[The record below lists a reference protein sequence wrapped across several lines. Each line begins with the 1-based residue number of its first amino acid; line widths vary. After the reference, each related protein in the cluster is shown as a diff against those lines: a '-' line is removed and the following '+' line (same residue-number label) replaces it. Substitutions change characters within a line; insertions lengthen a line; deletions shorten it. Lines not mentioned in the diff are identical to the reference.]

1 MVRRAML
8 AAIALA
14 AAPAGAELPAW
25 LAGCWVE
32 EKGDRW
38 TEECWT
44 APRAG
49 LMQGS
54 GRSGRGE
61 KLGNWEVM
69 QIVADDPATPGKMTF
84 WGAPQG
90 QGRTAF
96 AWAPDQT
103 PGVTFVNAAHDF
115 PQRIR
120 YWREGDSLNAEVSR
134 ADGSGAMRWRYRQR

>member
-1 MVRRAML
+1 MVKTAIAAAMVL
-8 AAIALA
+8 AAV
-14 AAPAGAELPAW
+14 PTKAELPAW

-32 EKGDRW
+32 EKGNRW

-54 GRSGRGE
+54 GRSGRGDQ
-61 KLGNWEVM
+61 LGSWEAM
-69 QIVADDPATPGKMTF
+69 QIVADDATTDAKTTF
-84 WGAPQG
+84 WGAPRG

-96 AWAPDQT
+96 TLVPDPA

-115 PQRIR
+115 PLRIR
-120 YWREGDSLNAEVSR
+120 YWREGDVLNAEVSR